1 MYSGAKMRRLTVTP
15 GSRSRHFALPVHWPQ
30 HDFSGRK
37 PMSTTMEVTNA
48 VVFERRE
55 PPAGSH
61 CRSVAA
67 TFDTASGSILRDVDG
82 RKYIDF
88 LSGAGSLTYGHND
101 PDIRAAFIEYMMRDS
116 ITHGCAS
123 TEQQRTALLHR
134 RRPR

>member
-1 MYSGAKMRRLTVTP
+1 
-15 GSRSRHFALPVHWPQ
+15 
-30 HDFSGRK
+30 
-37 PMSTTMEVTNA
+37 MSTTMELTNA

-55 PPAGSH
+55 PPPTRSH

-88 LSGAGSLTYGHND
+88 LSGAGSLTYRHND
-101 PDIRAAFIEYMMRDS
+101 PDMRAAFIEYLMCDG